1 MFQRIISRIFRG
13 RHYWRSL
20 SFDQVAE
27 LYVSRLVTVFAIN
40 VVNLFAA
47 VYLYKLGYKI
57 EFIALFYAVL
67 YGLKIPFSIVCA
79 KIAAYY
85 GPKHGILYA
94 NLLRIPSLIAF
105 ALVPVAGEYAFVA
118 LVCFGVLQQMA
129 ATLYDL
135 CYLVSFSKVRSVDNT
150 GKELGTMQIIERA
163 AKVASPLIGG
173 ILASLY
179 TPEATIIV
187 ACVAFS
193 LAAIPLFRSVEPTKT
208 RAKLKL
214 KGFPLRFAVRSIIS
228 QTVVGT
234 DFVVSGMTWSLFI
247 TLFVFAHMKDGVYAA
262 IGGLASLGMLIS
274 MISAW
279 LFGQLVDRRKGDR
292 LLAAGVVANTVIHLF
307 RPFVTTPAGVMGV
320 SIANETATSAYAL
333 PFTRVLFDVADSSGF
348 RIAYMMC
355 IEMAVNFGAMMACL
369 VLWCLVGMFG
379 VETGIK
385 TLFVLAAGYELFL
398 LLSRRAAR

>member
-1 MFQRIISRIFRG
+1 
-13 RHYWRSL
+13 
-20 SFDQVAE
+20 
-27 LYVSRLVTVFAIN
+27 
-40 VVNLFAA
+40 
-47 VYLYKLGYKI
+47 
-57 EFIALFYAVL
+57 
-67 YGLKIPFSIVCA
+67 
-79 KIAAYY
+79 
-85 GPKHGILYA
+85 
-94 NLLRIPSLIAF
+94 
-105 ALVPVAGEYAFVA
+105 
-118 LVCFGVLQQMA
+118 
-129 ATLYDL
+129 
-135 CYLVSFSKVRSVDNT
+135 
-150 GKELGTMQIIERA
+150 MQIIERA

-214 KGFPLRFAVRSIIS
+214 KGFPLRFAARSIIS

-247 TLFVFAHMKDGVYAA
+247 TLLVFAHMKDGVYAA